1 MLHVCQTPRAL
12 LSNSMSYKLSYR
24 PIFERNL
31 TAVPKEST
39 LLQNSK
45 MGFQKLLPHYN
56 KYGKELNNIY
66 ELPKSPTECQMRV
79 RARENSRP
87 RMKVPEETTGHQGD
101 TLKQQPTLLLNS
113 RAGRNGEPRL
123 PGRGHTHH
131 AAWGPGKIQ
140 LPMDGQQGS
149 SKYGPL
155 AVLPRRADCPHK

>member
-1 MLHVCQTPRAL
+1 MSLAEMSSHAPRFAKLPEPFSQLHELQAFF
-12 LSNSMSYKLSYR
+12 R

-56 KYGKELNNIY
+56 KYDKELNNIY
-66 ELPKSPTECQMRV
+66 ELPKSPTECQMRA
-79 RARENSRP
+79 RAQENSRP

-113 RAGRNGEPRL
+113 RAGRNGEQRL

-131 AAWGPGKIQ
+131 AA
-140 LPMDGQQGS
+140 
-149 SKYGPL
+149 
-155 AVLPRRADCPHK
+155 